1 MTSDSATTEPTVQL
15 RQTPEKLAINQPLR
29 YSTALIRDVANMG
42 GSGDVVS
49 QPSGFDVLAGYRLQ
63 AEPWMDPHGWL
74 GPVCATAPAVR
85 ETDGVSVTAHVVL
98 GVTDRPTRR
107 RLLAELTAVRAWLAQ
122 LDSPPLAAFLDHAV
136 DADGHPVLFTVPFG
150 PSLAGELTERGP
162 LPLADVMAVARVAAA
177 GLAALHEA
185 GRLHHV
191 VSPRALLRLP
201 DNGIQLSSPAVPTL
215 AEQVA
220 LDRDGTGHEPPEVLT
235 SGEWTPAGDV
245 YALGSTLWTLLAGVP
260 PTSGSQEERL
270 AKIYSAKPPN
280 MSRQD
285 VPATVLSAL
294 ATALAT
300 DPADRPGG
308 AHELVAML
316 EGNNGTRAMPGQD
329 TLPPNRL
336 APVAGRPLGK
346 DYWLDERID
355 EGSTGAV
362 YRARRLRDDARL
374 AAKLLRRELA
384 DDQNVRTRFLA
395 EGATLL
401 RVKHPNLVRMHDMIA
416 DGHDLAI
423 VMDFVDGATLR
434 KLIRNPRLGRVERLR
449 LLCQVADA
457 LSAVHH
463 EGFVHRDVKPENV
476 LVTGN
481 DGELTALLTDFGLAK
496 ALGQP
501 TITHHSQLLGTM
513 AYVAPELAAGRAVTT
528 ACDVYSLG
536 VTAYELLAMRRPFE
550 ADNAAALVHAHM
562 AEPLRRPP
570 EVTDDEWTLLSACLE
585 KEPTARPHA
594 DEVAAR
600 LEWLAGHPSALPP
613 ATGPIT
619 LEWTEPVATDAISPP
634 WISSPPLPPRPVDQM
649 VDELQPTA
657 GATRPVPSAPA
668 EPQPP
673 QRRRWPMLTAVLAT
687 ASVGA
692 AIGVWLAT
700 PPPQNSSE
708 SNPDLPPVYPVSMN
722 TEVTADG
729 QVVLEWSEE
738 VEDLPGFQSYSIFRD
753 GTPFAELDGGIAHYT
768 DTDPGPDPCYRVFA
782 LGVTEPPPNPP
793 PPVQCPKR

>member
-1 MTSDSATTEPTVQL
+1 
-15 RQTPEKLAINQPLR
+15 
-29 YSTALIRDVANMG
+29 MG

-49 QPSGFDVLAGYRLQ
+49 QPSDYGVLAGYRLH
-63 AEPWMDPHGWL
+63 AEPRVDPCGWL
-74 GPVCATAPAVR
+74 GSLCATAPAIR
-85 ETDGVSVTAHVVL
+85 EADGIPATAHVVL

-107 RLLAELTAVRAWLAQ
+107 RLLAEVTALKTWTARRQCPQLAEI
-122 LDSPPLAAFLDHAV
+122 LDHAV

-150 PSLAGELTERGP
+150 LTLAGELVERGP
-162 LPLADVMAVARVAAA
+162 LPLAEVMAAAEVAAA

-191 VSPRALLRLP
+191 ISPRALLRLP
-201 DNGIQLSSPAVPTL
+201 HNGVQLSSPAVPAL
-215 AEQVA
+215 AEQMA

-270 AKIYSAKPPN
+270 ARIYAAKPPA

-285 VPATVLSAL
+285 VPAAVLSAL
-294 ATALAT
+294 TAAVAT
-300 DPADRPGG
+300 DPADRPAG
-308 AHELVAML
+308 AHELLAML
-316 EGNNGTRAMPGQD
+316 AGHTAARSMPAAGQD
-329 TLPPNRL
+329 TLPPNRPT
-336 APVAGRPLGK
+336 PVAGRPLGK
-346 DYWLDERID
+346 NYWLDERID

-362 YRARRLRDDARL
+362 YRARRLSDDALL

-384 DDQNVRTRFLA
+384 DDQTVRTRFLA

-401 RVKHPNLVRMHDMIA
+401 RVDHPNLVRMHDMIA

-423 VMDFVDGATLR
+423 VMDFADGATLR
-434 KLIRNPRLGRVERLR
+434 KLIRDPRLGRTERLR
-449 LLCQVADA
+449 LLGQVADA
-457 LSAVHH
+457 LSAVHR
-463 EGFVHRDVKPENV
+463 EGIVHRDVKPENV
-476 LVTGN
+476 LVTGT
-481 DGELTALLTDFGLAK
+481 GVELTAMLTDFGIAK

-513 AYVAPELAAGRAVTT
+513 AYVAPELVAGRAVTT

-550 ADNAAALVHAHM
+550 ADNAAALMHAHM
-562 AEPLRRPP
+562 AEALHRPP
-570 EVTDDEWTLLSACLE
+570 ELTDEEWGLLSACLE
-585 KEPTARPHA
+585 KEPTARPRA

-600 LEWLAGHPSALPP
+600 LAWLAGQPRGSLPAAGPSSGS
-613 ATGPIT
+613 TGST
-619 LEWTEPVATDAISPP
+619 ATEPTEPLATDAVSAP
-634 WISSPPLPPRPVDQM
+634 WISSPPLPLRPVDQV

-668 EPQPP
+668 EPAPP
-673 QRRRWPMLTAVLAT
+673 RRRRWPLLTAVLAT

-700 PPPQNSSE
+700 PASPTSTEEKGEPTGPP
-708 SNPDLPPVYPVSMN
+708 LYPVAIN
-722 TEVTADG
+722 THETAEG
-729 QVVLEWSEE
+729 HVLLKWESE
-738 VEDLPGFQSYSIFRD
+738 VEKLPGFQSYSVFRD
-753 GTPFAELDGGIAHYT
+753 GTPFAELNGGTAHYL
-768 DTDPGPDPCYRVFA
+768 DPEPGTRPCYRVFA
-782 LGVTEPPPNPP
+782 LGVTKPPPDPP
-793 PPVQCPKR
+793 PPVHCVDR